1 MVDPEI
7 PKPDP
12 AFEEA
17 VGVYIAFME
26 EIKARLAMV
35 ELCIDA
41 CREKPPVPSAYMHA
55 EFGFLQLRFVCD
67 LVALGA
73 LAIHHPYGLTDELLE
88 SWHARRALADLS
100 AINKE
105 GFPRAANVK
114 RGPEGIGIE
123 VEMKPGL
130 TRNGIQRIF
139 DKCGKALHRGKI
151 KHVFEKR
158 ARVYD
163 MDALARWRN
172 SIIELLDSHLMML
185 PEQGLIVIIHLAGGA
200 NGSASAAISQANG
213 PFVVVEPAPELPLDH
228 PEQPQSPP
236 E

>member
-1 MVDPEI
+1 MAEDPEL

-12 AFEEA
+12 ALEEA
-17 VGVYIAFME
+17 VGVYLAFME

-41 CREKPPVPSAYMHA
+41 CRETPPVPQAYMHA

-88 SWHARRALADLS
+88 SWHARRALSDLS

-105 GFPRAANVK
+105 GFPRPANVN
-114 RGPEGIGIE
+114 RGPNGIE
-123 VEMKPGL
+123 IVMKDGL
-130 TRNGIQRIF
+130 TRNGIQRMF

-172 SIIELLDSHLMML
+172 RIVELLDNHLMML
-185 PEQGLIVIIHLAGGA
+185 PQQGVVVIIHLAGGA
-200 NGSASAAISQANG
+200 NGEASAAISQADG
-213 PFVVVEPAPELPLDH
+213 PFAVVEPAPELPFDH
-228 PEQPQSPP
+228 PEQEQSPP